1 MELED
6 DEIKAA
12 LITFDNVASEW
23 TIDPSL
29 DSHKPQ
35 VSTIRKLKQ
44 EAEKRNLDYKLH
56 SDISEF

>member
-1 MELED
+1 MQLED
-6 DEIKAA
+6 KEIKAA
-12 LITFDNVASEW
+12 LNAFDNVALEW
-23 TIDPSL
+23 NINPSL
-29 DSHKPQ
+29 DSHKAQ